1 MDKVKSSF
9 TILVLFLMEYPLLL
23 CLPYGGE
30 FKPVEL
36 ATDLMSSFN
45 HHFYYSEIYYAQ
57 PIPKASCTTPNM
69 FTLLSPLFLPSLAT
83 YELSKE
89 STGKGDT
96 PSPIKNNQS
105 FKAHSTPLNTDTW
118 NAGSWNGILD
128 FSLTPFQHSTA
139 HPETINATSLIP
151 HRSAL
156 VQVIVIACVAF
167 SIALICGIT
176 ISYVIYRLVQAEER
190 QQLVWLYNNV
200 RIPFL
205 GDEDEVSEDESQDE
219 STYLLPENEK
229 ELEKFIHSVIRS
241 KRRKRME
248 NKRLKNE
255 QMFIQDTKLNNSL
268 HSVFSENL

>member
-1 MDKVKSSF
+1 MSLSRKD
-9 TILVLFLMEYPLLL
+9 LLQD
-23 CLPYGGE
+23 PE
-30 FKPVEL
+30 
-36 ATDLMSSFN
+36 
-45 HHFYYSEIYYAQ
+45 
-57 PIPKASCTTPNM
+57 ASC
-69 FTLLSPLFLPSLAT
+69 
-83 YELSKE
+83 

-118 NAGSWNGILD
+118 NA
-128 FSLTPFQHSTA
+128 A
-139 HPETINATSLIP
+139 LIP